1 MSVKQNGCKKNALT
15 KKMTQKNKIFR
26 KLTAAACSAVIVMS
40 AMPMMAAN
48 AVSITDEI
56 TITASTAAKI
66 NLRSGAGSSYDSIKV
81 LTGNTVLTLLDIS
94 NPDWYKVRTDDGDT
108 GYCAADKINILTE
121 AKAACALT
129 VYSGPGSKYSKVADL
144 ESGKVVNI
152 LGFKNENWVKVQL
165 TDDQTGY
172 IEALKIIFLTLD
184 GKEQNSQPDNTV
196 APDTYEVGST
206 LTLSESSAKIIE
218 GSSYKILAR
227 YAKGT
232 VTWKS
237 NKPEIAKVDS
247 NGRVSGIS
255 AGAATITAI
264 DSVTKQYAKC
274 VVTVI
279 HTDFTSL
286 SVTPKTNS
294 ISVGQSYQITA
305 ATSPATTGKVKFKS
319 LNKGIATV
327 DSNGKVTGVAPGTAT
342 IKAYDSKNIII
353 DTCTVT
359 VKKPVTLTISQKE
372 ATVSVG
378 SMVTIKATATNT
390 TAILWKSSDNSVAA
404 VNNGRI
410 SGLKA
415 GTATITATDAS
426 GTVKA
431 SCKVT
436 VKGVSSGSL
445 SVSHSSRA
453 TTAGKTVYIKG
464 YGSGWWQSSDTEVAT
479 VSEGFI
485 YCKKAGKVA
494 ISYVNSSGN
503 RAVCAVTVSEA
514 APIRFAYSSP
524 NSATLNSNV
533 KLVAITDKTRT
544 NVKFMVNVNGKNV
557 SVDATNK
564 TAEGNTYVWTGYY
577 KTTAAGQFEVTAYS
591 LKDGAWKTCADGKS
605 DVYVSSKTNTKTT
618 ALESLRA
625 SDGLISFIG
634 DKEGFVS
641 SITYDTLA
649 YNVPTIGH
657 GYVVSS
663 GEAFYNNLT
672 RTEAF
677 ALLVE
682 KVNHEVFTSRVN
694 EMLLSNNT
702 RFNQQ
707 QFDALV
713 SFSYNLGTG
722 WTYSSDLKNILMNSY
737 GTVTSSDTKMIGV
750 VTSSDGLNL
759 RKEPTTSSDALTV
772 MPYGSTVTLV
782 STTKYNT
789 VWYKV
794 TTSSGLTGYC
804 SSTYLNV
811 SSSGGSTTGRD
822 LNYVNKN
829 ALIKEMLA
837 YHHAGGNCYYGL
849 LYRRVDEL
857 EMFLYGDYTSDG
869 RSNKH
874 SFPSPYCLS
883 F

>member
-1 MSVKQNGCKKNALT
+1 MKKLIFLTTLFVTLAAMAQEQSEYDQNAPFGFCTVSSRTNASSTYDITGGGCYTYPVPASLADKT
-15 KKMTQKNKIFR
+15 IV
-26 KLTAAACSAVIVMS
+26 LTADGTNDMKGAIQNAIKRYDIVVLDGS
-40 AMPMMAAN
+40 NGDFIISSSIGFERGNKTLLGINN
-48 AVSITDEI
+48 ARLCTQWYVTDEI
-56 TITASTAAKI
+56 
-66 NLRSGAGSSYDSIKV
+66 
-81 LTGNTVLTLLDIS
+81 
-94 NPDWYKVRTDDGDT
+94 
-108 GYCAADKINILTE
+108 
-121 AKAACALT
+121 KAALDAAGVPNMST
-129 VYSGPGSKYSKVADL
+129 SGG
-144 ESGKVVNI
+144 G
-152 LGFKNENWVKVQL
+152 G
-165 TDDQTGY
+165 
-172 IEALKIIFLTLD
+172 
-184 GKEQNSQPDNTV
+184 
-196 APDTYEVGST
+196 
-206 LTLSESSAKIIE
+206 TLS
-218 GSSYKILAR
+218 
-227 YAKGT
+227 
-232 VTWKS
+232 
-237 NKPEIAKVDS
+237 
-247 NGRVSGIS
+247 
-255 AGAATITAI
+255 
-264 DSVTKQYAKC
+264 
-274 VVTVI
+274 
-279 HTDFTSL
+279 
-286 SVTPKTNS
+286 
-294 ISVGQSYQITA
+294 
-305 ATSPATTGKVKFKS
+305 
-319 LNKGIATV
+319 
-327 DSNGKVTGVAPGTAT
+327 
-342 IKAYDSKNIII
+342 
-353 DTCTVT
+353 
-359 VKKPVTLTISQKE
+359 
-372 ATVSVG
+372 
-378 SMVTIKATATNT
+378 
-390 TAILWKSSDNSVAA
+390 
-404 VNNGRI
+404 
-410 SGLKA
+410 
-415 GTATITATDAS
+415 
-426 GTVKA
+426 
-431 SCKVT
+431 
-436 VKGVSSGSL
+436 
-445 SVSHSSRA
+445 
-453 TTAGKTVYIKG
+453 
-464 YGSGWWQSSDTEVAT
+464 
-479 VSEGFI
+479 
-485 YCKKAGKVA
+485 
-494 ISYVNSSGN
+494 
-503 RAVCAVTVSEA
+503 
-514 APIRFAYSSP
+514 
-524 NSATLNSNV
+524 
-533 KLVAITDKTRT
+533 
-544 NVKFMVNVNGKNV
+544 NGKNV